1 MRWRMNTLCGGGAVC
16 GLRSAC
22 SGVASFP
29 GGGRLPYSL
38 AGMPSLVG
46 AREPLMGGWLLFSP
60 EIKMFAPEHRYS
72 GREQL
77 LFAPEHLHSGGEQ
90 LLFAAEML
98 LFTEERLYSRR
109 KHFLSG
115 HEQLYLGAVHRLSR
129 RGIFHSGSRIYAFY
143 GEGFAEDLRALS
155 PRAHRRRDSH
165 ELSPAGA
172 PIRRGDWAT
181 APLLLPHGPPKKPFI
196 PTTRRKKTRPQ
207 LMPGGG
213 ARGDARRG
221 ETAVSLIRTWRP

>member
-1 MRWRMNTLCGGGAVC
+1 MRWRMNTLCGGRAVC

-22 SGVASFP
+22 SGVVSFP

-46 AREPLMGGWLLFSP
+46 AREPVRGGWLLFSP
-60 EIKMFAPEHRYS
+60 EIKMFAFEHLYS
-72 GREQL
+72 GDEQL
-77 LFAPEHLHSGGEQ
+77 LFVHEHLHSGSEQ

-98 LFTEERLYSRR
+98 LLTARMLYSRR

-115 HEQLYLGAVHRLSR
+115 HEQLYLSAVHRLSR

-143 GEGFAEDLRALS
+143 GEGFAEDLRAFS

-172 PIRRGDWAT
+172 PMRREDRAT
-181 APLLLPHGPPKKPFI
+181 APLLHPHSPPIKPFI
-196 PTTRRKKTRPQ
+196 PSTRRKK
-207 LMPGGG
+207 PG
-213 ARGDARRG
+213 RN
-221 ETAVSLIRTWRP
+221 

>member
-1 MRWRMNTLCGGGAVC
+1 MRWRMNTLCGGRAVC

-22 SGVASFP
+22 SGVVSFP

-46 AREPLMGGWLLFSP
+46 AHEPLIGGWLLFSP

-72 GREQL
+72 G
-77 LFAPEHLHSGGEQ
+77 GEQ

-98 LFTEERLYSRR
+98 LLTARMLYSRR
-109 KHFLSG
+109 KHLLSG

-143 GEGFAEDLRALS
+143 DEGFAEDLRALS

-165 ELSPAGA
+165 ELSPARA
-172 PIRRGDWAT
+172 PMRRGNRAT
-181 APLLLPHGPPKKPFI
+181 APLLLPHGPPKQPAL
-196 PTTRRKKTRPQ
+196 PTARRKK
-207 LMPGGG
+207 PG
-213 ARGDARRG
+213 RN
-221 ETAVSLIRTWRP
+221 

>member
-1 MRWRMNTLCGGGAVC
+1 MNTLCGGRAVC
-16 GLRSAC
+16 SLRSAC
-22 SGVASFP
+22 SGVASFSR
-29 GGGRLPYSL
+29 GGRLPYSL

-46 AREPLMGGWLLFSP
+46 AHEPLMGGWLLFSP

-72 GREQL
+72 GGEQL
-77 LFAPEHLHSGGEQ
+77 LFAPEHLHSGCEQ
-90 LLFAAEML
+90 LLFVAEML
-98 LFTEERLYSRR
+98 LLTGRMLYSRR
-109 KHFLSG
+109 KHLLSG

-143 GEGFAEDLRALS
+143 GEGFAEDLRAFS

-172 PIRRGDWAT
+172 PMRREDRAT
-181 APLLLPHGPPKKPFI
+181 APLWLQHGPPKKPFI
-196 PTTRRKKTRPQ
+196 PTARRKKTRPQ
-207 LMPGGG
+207 LRPGGG

-221 ETAVSLIRTWRP
+221 ETAVRLIRTWRP

>member
-1 MRWRMNTLCGGGAVC
+1 MRWRMNTLCGGRAVC

-22 SGVASFP
+22 SGVVSFP

-60 EIKMFAPEHRYS
+60 EIKMFAPEHLYS
-72 GREQL
+72 GGEQL
-77 LFAPEHLHSGGEQ
+77 LFAPEHLHSGREQ

-98 LFTEERLYSRR
+98 LLTARMLYSIR
-109 KHFLSG
+109 KQLLPG
-115 HEQLYLGAVHRLSR
+115 HEQLYLSAVHRLSR

-143 GEGFAEDLRALS
+143 GEGFAEDLRAFS

-165 ELSPAGA
+165 ELSPARA
-172 PIRRGDWAT
+172 PMRRENRAT
-181 APLLLPHGPPKKPFI
+181 APLLLPHGPPKEPFI
-196 PTTRRKKTRPQ
+196 PSTRRKK
-207 LMPGGG
+207 PG
-213 ARGDARRG
+213 RN
-221 ETAVSLIRTWRP
+221 

>member
-1 MRWRMNTLCGGGAVC
+1 MC

-22 SGVASFP
+22 SGVASFSR
-29 GGGRLPYSL
+29 GGRLPYSL

-46 AREPLMGGWLLFSP
+46 AREPVRDGWLLFSP
-60 EIKMFAPEHRYS
+60 EIKMFS
-72 GREQL
+72 
-77 LFAPEHLHSGGEQ
+77 PEHLHSGGEHFLFKPEHLYSGRKQ

-109 KHFLSG
+109 KHLLSG

-143 GEGFAEDLRALS
+143 GEGFAEDLRAFS

-165 ELSPAGA
+165 ELSPARA
-172 PIRRGDWAT
+172 PMRRGDRAT
-181 APLLLPHGPPKKPFI
+181 APFWLQHGPPKKPAI
-196 PTTRRKKTRPQ
+196 PPTRRKK
-207 LMPGGG
+207 PG
-213 ARGDARRG
+213 RN
-221 ETAVSLIRTWRP
+221 

>member
-1 MRWRMNTLCGGGAVC
+1 MRWRMNTLYGGRAVC
-16 GLRSAC
+16 GLRGAF

-60 EIKMFAPEHRYS
+60 EIKMFAPEH
-72 GREQL
+72 
-77 LFAPEHLHSGGEQ
+77 LHSGCEQ

-98 LFTEERLYSRR
+98 LLTARMLYSRR
-109 KHFLSG
+109 KHLLSG
-115 HEQLYLGAVHRLSR
+115 HEQLYLGAVHRPSR
-129 RGIFHSGSRIYAFY
+129 RGIFHSGLRIYAFY

-172 PIRRGDWAT
+172 PMRRGNRAA
-181 APLLLPHGPPKKPFI
+181 APLLLPQGPPKKPAL
-196 PTTRRKKTRPQ
+196 PTARRKK
-207 LMPGGG
+207 PG
-213 ARGDARRG
+213 RN
-221 ETAVSLIRTWRP
+221 

>member
-1 MRWRMNTLCGGGAVC
+1 MNTLCGGRAVC
-16 GLRSAC
+16 SLRSAC
-22 SGVASFP
+22 SGVASFSR
-29 GGGRLPYSL
+29 GGRLPYSL

-46 AREPLMGGWLLFSP
+46 AREPVRDGWLLFSP

-72 GREQL
+72 GGEQL
-77 LFAPEHLHSGGEQ
+77 LFAHEHLHSSGKQ

-98 LFTEERLYSRR
+98 LFTKKMLYSRR
-109 KHFLSG
+109 KHLLSG

-143 GEGFAEDLRALS
+143 GEGFAEDLRAFS
-155 PRAHRRRDSH
+155 PRGHRRRDSH
-165 ELSPAGA
+165 ELSPARA
-172 PIRRGDWAT
+172 PMRRGNRAT

-196 PTTRRKKTRPQ
+196 PTTSRKKTRPQ

-221 ETAVSLIRTWRP
+221 ETAVRLIRTWRS

>member
-60 EIKMFAPEHRYS
+60 EIKMFALEHRYS
-72 GREQL
+72 GGEQL
-77 LFAPEHLHSGGEQ
+77 LFAHEHLHSGGEQ

-129 RGIFHSGSRIYAFY
+129 RGIFHSRSRVRAFY
-143 GEGFAEDLRALS
+143 DEGFAEDLRAFS

-165 ELSPAGA
+165 ELSPARA
-172 PIRRGDWAT
+172 PMRRGNRAT
-181 APLLLPHGPPKKPFI
+181 APLLLPHGPPKQPALPSIRQKKPG
-196 PTTRRKKTRPQ
+196 RN
-207 LMPGGG
+207 
-213 ARGDARRG
+213 
-221 ETAVSLIRTWRP
+221 

>member
-1 MRWRMNTLCGGGAVC
+1 MRWRMNTLCGGRAVC

-46 AREPLMGGWLLFSP
+46 AREPLIGGWLLFSP

-72 GREQL
+72 G
-77 LFAPEHLHSGGEQ
+77 GEQ

-98 LFTEERLYSRR
+98 LLTARMLYSRR
-109 KHFLSG
+109 KHLLSG

-129 RGIFHSGSRIYAFY
+129 RGIFHSRSRIRAFY
-143 GEGFAEDLRALS
+143 GEGFAEDLRAFS

-165 ELSPAGA
+165 ELSPART
-172 PIRRGDWAT
+172 PIRRGNRAT
-181 APLLLPHGPPKKPFI
+181 APLLLPHGPPKKPAL
-196 PTTRRKKTRPQ
+196 PTARRKK
-207 LMPGGG
+207 PG
-213 ARGDARRG
+213 RN
-221 ETAVSLIRTWRP
+221 